1 MTASIDSLD
10 AAESTSLPSHAPSD
24 VLQPPAHPYPS
35 LTKPAVQT
43 RTKARRKKNTQE
55 KCMLILTA
63 GFIGGVLLLTFMPE
77 GVVRGICLGLYSCF
91 IYYALYKFGI

>member
-1 MTASIDSLD
+1 MTASIDSMNSID
-10 AAESTSLPSHAPSD
+10 EGSTSLHPAPSD

-35 LTKPAVQT
+35 LTTPVQT
-43 RTKARRKKNTQE
+43 KTKARRKKNTQE
-55 KCMLILTA
+55 KCMMILTA

-77 GVVRGICLGLYSCF
+77 GAVRGICLGLYSCF